1 MVIEGACV
9 TIAMYCLIQFYIQ
22 LKNDLSEHQPLLK
35 VAAIKLV
42 IFLSFWQTIII
53 SFLTSTGAIKSS
65 PHITDP
71 DIKVGLPS
79 MLLCIEMAIFSVF
92 HLWAFPWRPYDI
104 KRSAVVAAE
113 SAPGYLPDPK
123 TAYKGGPFG
132 VNALMDA
139 FNPWDLVKAVARG
152 FRWYAVGRRTRE
164 QDISYKGSVDR
175 GSGFE
180 PSRSH
185 DLSGPWRTD
194 NSFDNQPRPFGSTM
208 KSPGRYQ
215 PLSEEEDDQLLA
227 HAQSNPQSHPAPP
240 STTTNT
246 DDTTYPRPMIRH
258 PTPPPNSRT
267 PAAANDAS
275 DLYLS
280 KPDHLPSN
288 PTPAAIRR
296 DQYDGAGQHPAPML
310 QEEEDTGY
318 HGAEV
323 PPASHEPA
331 PSYLYQSDPPLPHA
345 RGGGGAESDVWG
357 GGVQQHTNDGTDRRD
372 YAPGY

>member
-1 MVIEGACV
+1 MVIEGCCV
-9 TIAMYCLIQFYIQ
+9 TIAMFCLIQFYIQ

-71 DIKVGLPS
+71 DIKVGLPA

-92 HLWAFPWRPYDI
+92 HLWAFSWKPYDI
-104 KRSAVVAAE
+104 RRSAVVASE
-113 SAPGYLPDPK
+113 SAPGFLPDPK
-123 TAYKGGPFG
+123 TAYQGGPFG
-132 VNALMDA
+132 SKALLDA
-139 FNPWDLVKAVARG
+139 FNPTDLVKAVARG
-152 FRWYAVGRRTRE
+152 FRWFAVGRRTRE
-164 QDISYKGSVDR
+164 QDISYKGSVNH

-194 NSFDNQPRPFGSTM
+194 NSFDNQPRPFGNT

-215 PLSEEEDDQLLA
+215 PLSEEEDDRLLA
-227 HAQSNPQSHPAPP
+227 HAQSNPQSRPAA
-240 STTTNT
+240 T
-246 DDTTYPRPMIRH
+246 DGTTYPRPMIRH

-267 PAAANDAS
+267 PVAANDAS
-275 DLYLS
+275 DLYLP

-288 PTPAAIRR
+288 PTPAAIPR
-296 DQYDGAGQHPAPML
+296 DQYDGAGQETGVIHPASTG
-310 QEEEDTGY
+310 EEEDTSY
-318 HGAEV
+318 HGAGV
-323 PPASHEPA
+323 LPASHEPA
-331 PSYLYQSDPPLPHA
+331 PSYLYQSDPPLPHT
-345 RGGGGAESDVWG
+345 RGGRGQWDVWD
-357 GGVQQHTNDGTDRRD
+357 GVPPDQNDGTDRRD
-372 YAPGY
+372 HAAGY